1 MLKKNK
7 PVSFTKPFGTMKQ
20 CYDCVNAG
28 LTTRHEIVRETK
40 MRDGQVRAALYNL
53 VFVGAIKRVTDKEG
67 RTIYRIPGY
76 VDVTANCWGM
86 ASSAFSPRV

>member
-20 CYDCVNAG
+20 CYDCVNDG

-53 VFVGAIKRVTDKEG
+53 TFIGAILKTKDEHG
-67 RTIYRIPGY
+67 RTAYEMPGK
-76 VDVTANCWGM
+76 VVVTANCWGM
-86 ASSAFSPRV
+86 ASSAFGPRV